1 MILVIDSLNKND
13 FPEILDEMFRLRG
26 RVFGGRL
33 GWEVEVADGREIDA
47 FDALDPVYVIGLDD
61 AGRVI
66 SCARA
71 LQTTGPHMLADVFSA
86 ILCGEPPLRSATL
99 WESTRFCVDTERL
112 TMGRGSVKGT
122 VSHATCELMIGSLE
136 YLRSCGI
143 TDIVTVIDPVM
154 DRVLKRSEN
163 APYGYVGETVPMGKV
178 PAMAALLDTGE
189 ERVER
194 VRAFSGIEGSV
205 FADAQALARLKLRE
219 EVLAQARAVPAEP
232 ATIAALVD
240 YLDAQLSAAQTPA
253 EAEAVRRLA
262 RGLAS
267 GLTPELSGP
276 AVIELSPSD
285 AIDAGPLAALG
296 SVLGAALGGAMIPG
310 AAPGLTGAA

>member
-1 MILVIDSLNKND
+1 MILVIDSLNKHE
-13 FPEILDEMFRLRG
+13 FPEILDDMFRLRG

-33 GWEVEVADGREIDA
+33 GWEVEVTDGREIDA
-47 FDALDPVYVIGLDD
+47 FDRLDPIYVIGLDE
-61 AGRVI
+61 AGHVI

-86 ILCGEPPLRSATL
+86 ILCGEPPLRSANL

-112 TMGRGSVKGT
+112 SLGRGTVKGT

-154 DRVLKRSEN
+154 DRVLKRSDN

-194 VRAFSGIEGSV
+194 VRAFAGIEGSV
-205 FADAQALARLKLRE
+205 FAEGQALARLKLRE
-219 EVLAQARAVPAEP
+219 EVLAMARAMQGEA
-232 ATIAALVD
+232 ATIAALVE
-240 YLDAQLSAAQTPA
+240 YLDAQLAAARTGH
-253 EAEAVRRLA
+253 EAEAVRLLA
-262 RGLAS
+262 R
-267 GLTPELSGP
+267 E
-276 AVIELSPSD
+276 
-285 AIDAGPLAALG
+285 LAA
-296 SVLGAALGGAMIPG
+296 AADGV
-310 AAPGLTGAA
+310 AAAAATILPEPPRLTGAAA

>member
-1 MILVIDSLNKND
+1 MILVIDSLNKHE
-13 FPEILDEMFRLRG
+13 FPEILDDMFRLRG

-33 GWEVEVADGREIDA
+33 GWEVEVTDGREIDA
-47 FDALDPVYVIGLDD
+47 FDRLDPLYVIGLDE
-61 AGRVI
+61 AGHVI

-86 ILCGEPPLRSATL
+86 ILCGEPPLRSANL

-112 TMGRGSVKGT
+112 SLGRGTVKGT

-136 YLRSCGI
+136 YLRGCGI

-154 DRVLKRSEN
+154 DRVLKRSNN

-194 VRAFSGIEGSV
+194 VRAFAGIEGSV
-205 FADAQALARLKLRE
+205 FADATALARLKLRE
-219 EVLAQARAVPAEP
+219 EVLATARAMQGEA

-240 YLDAQLSAAQTPA
+240 YLDAQLAAARTSH
-253 EAEAVRRLA
+253 ETEAVRLLA
-262 RGLAS
+262 R
-267 GLTPELSGP
+267 E
-276 AVIELSPSD
+276 
-285 AIDAGPLAALG
+285 LAA
-296 SVLGAALGGAMIPG
+296 AADGV
-310 AAPGLTGAA
+310 AAAAATLLPEPPRLTGAAA

>member
-1 MILVIDSLNKND
+1 MIIVIDSLNRHE
-13 FPEILDEMFRLRG
+13 FPELLDEMFRLRA

-33 GWEVEVADGREIDA
+33 GWEVEVTDGREIDA
-47 FDALDPVYVIGLDD
+47 FDALDPLYVIGLDEE
-61 AGRVI
+61 GHVI

-86 ILCGEPPLRSATL
+86 ILHGEPPLRSANL

-112 TMGRGSVKGT
+112 TLGRGSVKGT

-163 APYGYVGETVPMGKV
+163 APYGYVGETTPMGKV

-194 VRAFSGIEGSV
+194 VRAFAGIEGSV
-205 FADAQALARLKLRE
+205 FASDEALGQLRLRE
-219 EVLAQARAVPAEP
+219 EVLAAVRQMEGPLQAVAD
-232 ATIAALVD
+232 LVD
-240 YLDAQLSAAQTPA
+240 YIDAQLRAATT
-253 EAEAVRRLA
+253 EGEREAVRRLA
-262 RGLAS
+262 LGLSA
-267 GLTPELSGP
+267 T
-276 AVIELSPSD
+276 
-285 AIDAGPLAALG
+285 G
-296 SVLGAALGGAMIPG
+296 SVHAAWRATREALAGAA
-310 AAPGLTGAA
+310 

>member
-1 MILVIDSLNKND
+1 MIVVIDSLNRHE
-13 FPEILDEMFRLRG
+13 FPELLDEMFRLRA

-33 GWEVEVADGREIDA
+33 GWEVEVTDGREIDA
-47 FDALDPVYVIGLDD
+47 FDALDPLYVIGLDEE
-61 AGRVI
+61 GHVI

-86 ILCGEPPLRSATL
+86 ILHGEPPLRSANL

-112 TMGRGSVKGT
+112 TLGRGSVKGT

-163 APYGYVGETVPMGKV
+163 APYGYVGETTPMGKV

-194 VRAFSGIEGSV
+194 VRAFAGIAGSV
-205 FADAQALARLKLRE
+205 FADQVALGRLRLRE
-219 EVLAQARAVPAEP
+219 EVLAAVRRMEGAPQAVAD
-232 ATIAALVD
+232 LVD
-240 YLDAQLSAAQTPA
+240 YIDGQLRAATTDG
-253 EAEAVRRLA
+253 EREAVRRLA
-262 RGLAS
+262 LGLSAT
-267 GLTPELSGP
+267 GGVQAAWRATRQ
-276 AVIELSPSD
+276 A
-285 AIDAGPLAALG
+285 LA
-296 SVLGAALGGAMIPG
+296 GAA
-310 AAPGLTGAA
+310 

>member
-1 MILVIDSLNKND
+1 MILVIDSLNKHE
-13 FPEILDEMFRLRG
+13 FPEILDDMFRLRG

-33 GWEVEVADGREIDA
+33 GWEVNVTDGREIDA
-47 FDALDPVYVIGLDD
+47 FDGLDPIYVIGLDE
-61 AGRVI
+61 AGHVI

-86 ILCGEPPLRSATL
+86 ILCGEPPLRSANL

-112 TMGRGSVKGT
+112 SLGRGTVKGT

-154 DRVLKRSEN
+154 DRVLKRSDN

-189 ERVER
+189 ERVDR
-194 VRAFSGIEGSV
+194 VRAFAGIEGSV
-205 FADAQALARLKLRE
+205 FAEGAALARLKLRE
-219 EVLAQARAVPAEP
+219 EVLATARAMQGEA
-232 ATIAALVD
+232 ATIAALVE
-240 YLDAQLSAAQTPA
+240 YLDAQLAAAQTSA
-253 EAEAVRRLA
+253 EAEAVRLLA
-262 RGLAS
+262 R
-267 GLTPELSGP
+267 E
-276 AVIELSPSD
+276 
-285 AIDAGPLAALG
+285 LAAAEGVAAAAAILPEPPH
-296 SVLGAALGGAMIPG
+296 LQGAAA
-310 AAPGLTGAA
+310 

>member
-1 MILVIDSLNKND
+1 MIIVIDSLNKHEY
-13 FPEILDEMFRLRG
+13 PELLDEMFRLRA

-33 GWEVEVADGREIDA
+33 GWEVDVKDGREIDA
-47 FDALDPVYVIGLDD
+47 FDALDPLYVIGLDEE
-61 AGRVI
+61 GHVI

-86 ILCGEPPLRSATL
+86 ILHGEPPLRSANL

-112 TMGRGSVKGT
+112 TLGRGSVKGT

-136 YLRSCGI
+136 YLRSIGI

-163 APYGYVGETVPMGKV
+163 APYGYVGETTPMGKV

-194 VRAFSGIEGSV
+194 VRAFAGIEGSV
-205 FADAQALARLKLRE
+205 FASEEALAGLRLRE
-219 EVLAQARAVPAEP
+219 EVLAAARKVSGAPQAVAD
-232 ATIAALVD
+232 LVD
-240 YLDAQLSAAQTPA
+240 YLDGQLRAAGSDQ
-253 EAEAVRRLA
+253 EREAVRRLA
-262 RGLAS
+262 LGLSAK
-267 GLTPELSGP
+267 GG
-276 AVIELSPSD
+276 IDD
-285 AIDAGPLAALG
+285 AEEALA
-296 SVLGAALGGAMIPG
+296 GAA
-310 AAPGLTGAA
+310 